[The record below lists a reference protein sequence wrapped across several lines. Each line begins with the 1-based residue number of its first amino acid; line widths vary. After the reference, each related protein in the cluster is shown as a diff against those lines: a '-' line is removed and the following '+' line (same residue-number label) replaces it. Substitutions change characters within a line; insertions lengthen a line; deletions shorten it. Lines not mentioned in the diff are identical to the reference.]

1 MYKGKRGATF
11 EVPNTVTSRVSCDHV
26 KGSAKALEKHTH
38 DALAGVD
45 VHING
50 CAGCILDV
58 IDKEE
63 KDKEWVKYACLR
75 YYEHRLGGSRESLK
89 ERPNSS

>member
-1 MYKGKRGATF
+1 MLARDVRVKEKGVLPLLLTQ
-11 EVPNTVTSRVSCDHV
+11 
-26 KGSAKALEKHTH
+26 KHTH

-50 CAGCILDV
+50 CAGRILDV

-63 KDKEWVKYACLR
+63 KDKEWVEYACLR
-75 YYEHRLGGSRESLK
+75 YYEHRL
-89 ERPNSS
+89 

>member
-1 MYKGKRGATF
+1 MRLKNEVYETGRALLARDVCKRKRGAT
-11 EVPNTVTSRVSCDHV
+11 PNIVTSRVSCDHG

-58 IDKEE
+58 IDKE
-63 KDKEWVKYACLR
+63 R
-75 YYEHRLGGSRESLK
+75 NG
-89 ERPNSS
+89 

>member
-1 MYKGKRGATF
+1 M
-11 EVPNTVTSRVSCDHV
+11 TSRVSCDHG

-38 DALAGVD
+38 DAQAGD
-45 VHING
+45 EVHING

-58 IDKEE
+58 DK
-63 KDKEWVKYACLR
+63 DGRAKEWVKYACLR
-75 YYEHRLGGSRESLK
+75 HYEHRLGGSRESLK